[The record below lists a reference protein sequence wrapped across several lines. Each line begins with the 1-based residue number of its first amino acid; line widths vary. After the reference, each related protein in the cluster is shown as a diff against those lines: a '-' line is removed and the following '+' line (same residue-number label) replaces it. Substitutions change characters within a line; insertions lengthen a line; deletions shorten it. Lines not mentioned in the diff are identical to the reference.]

1 MSQLLCIVT
10 SLTNVFTFVVVRTST
25 TIVNQ
30 LESAV
35 VQLYRLLLLYFY
47 INLLTVPILTSVS
60 AEFCN

>member
-30 LESAV
+30 LESVV